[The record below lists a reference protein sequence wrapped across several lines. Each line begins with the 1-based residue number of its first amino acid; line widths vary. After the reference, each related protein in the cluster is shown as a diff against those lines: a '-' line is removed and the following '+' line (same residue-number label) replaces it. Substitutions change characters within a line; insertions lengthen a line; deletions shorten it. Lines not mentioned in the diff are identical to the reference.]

1 MLSADSELQD
11 SRFRRR
17 ISDRN
22 RDEYRTEKQ
31 GDVNRKSLQRWWQEL
46 TGVEDTPLDAE
57 SSSWLISLA
66 VHLGALILLAGLT
79 LLIPTERRVLL
90 SAIPVDL
97 TEEIIPE
104 EFRFDENPHEE
115 IGALADSGAA
125 QAAPSAPIESMVS
138 EVMLPAEATASF
150 GEIQAIDIDQPL
162 LQGPES
168 VENVIV
174 KGVGMVGV
182 TGSEGAIDRITNEI
196 LLSLDTRPTLVV
208 WLFDQSGSLS
218 AQREDIAKRFD
229 RVYDE
234 LGVIEAAG
242 RPEFASH
249 DDKPLLTAVAA
260 FGERVQLLTNEPTD
274 DVADIKA
281 AVRSITDDQSG
292 KENIFAAVLQLADKF
307 RSYRLRSPRRN
318 VMFVIFT
325 DEAGDDFQ
333 NVDPSVA
340 TCRKYE
346 MPIYVVG
353 VPAPFGRRQAYV
365 NYVDPD
371 PKYDQTP
378 RFLPVDQGPESLMP
392 ESVQLGFIDQN
403 PYDSLDSG
411 FGPYGLTRL
420 AYETGGI
427 YFAVHPSRT
436 HSGRPRTDRSTMA
449 AYLSKFFDPRVM
461 RSYRPDYVPVAEYQ
475 QELTRNRAKGALVA
489 AAQFSWTEPM
499 EDVRLVFE
507 KIDEARFSEALSVAQ
522 RVAAKIEPR
531 LLQIVGTL
539 RQGEPDRSKLLDLR
553 WQAGFDLAMGRS
565 LAHKVRTE
573 GYNAMLAKAKQGMK
587 FEKENSDTWVLKPS
601 DNVTSESVLAKE
613 AEQAR
618 AYLQRVTTEHEGTP
632 WAYLAERELEVPF
645 GWEWQEDFR
654 DIAGRIARAQENAGN
669 RRNEPRPEMPAP
681 KPVRD
686 VKL

>member
-1 MLSADSELQD
+1 M
-11 SRFRRR
+11 
-17 ISDRN
+17 IW
-22 RDEYRTEKQ
+22 
-31 GDVNRKSLQRWWQEL
+31 KSLERWWQQT
-46 TGVEDTPLDAE
+46 TGVQGAPFDAE
-57 SSSWLISLA
+57 SSAWLVSLA
-66 VHLGALILLAGLT
+66 VHLGALCLLAGLT
-79 LLIPTERRVLL
+79 LLMPMERRVLL
-90 SAIPVDL
+90 SAVPVDL
-97 TEEIIPE
+97 SEEIVPE
-104 EFRFDENPHEE
+104 EFKFDENPHEE

-125 QAAPSAPIESMVS
+125 QAAPSAPIEAALS
-138 EVMLPAEATASF
+138 EVMLPAEATAHF

-174 KGVGMVGV
+174 KGVGIVGV

-196 LLSLDTRPTLVV
+196 LLSLDTRPTLVI

-218 AQREDIAKRFD
+218 SQREEIAKRFD

-242 RPEFASH
+242 RPEFARH
-249 DDKPLLTAVAA
+249 EDKPLLTSVAA
-260 FGERVQLLTNEPTD
+260 FGERVQLVTDEPTD
-274 DVADIKA
+274 DVADIKS
-281 AVRSITDDQSG
+281 AVRAITDDQSG
-292 KENIFAAVLQLADKF
+292 KENIFAALLQLADKY
-307 RSYRLRSPRRN
+307 RSYRLKSPRRN

-333 NVDPSVA
+333 NVDPAVA
-340 TCRKYE
+340 ICRKYE
-346 MPIYVVG
+346 MPVYVVG

-371 PKYDQTP
+371 PNYDQTP
-378 RFLPVDQGPESLMP
+378 RFIPVDQGPESLMP
-392 ESVQLGFIDQN
+392 ESLQLGFIDES
-403 PYDSLDSG
+403 PFDSLDSG

-420 AYETGGI
+420 TYETGGI

-436 HSGRPRTDRSTMA
+436 LSGRPRTDRSAMA
-449 AYLSKFFDPRVM
+449 AYLSKFFDPRIM

-507 KIDEARFSEALSVAQ
+507 KLDEARFAEALSIAQ
-522 RVAAKIEPR
+522 RAAAKIEPR

-539 RQGEPDRSKLLDLR
+539 RQGEPDRPKLLELR

-565 LAHKVRTE
+565 LAHKVRAE

-587 FEKENSDTWVLKPS
+587 FEKENSDTWVLQPS

-618 AYLQRVTTEHEGTP
+618 AYLQRVVAEHEGTP
-632 WAYLAERELEVPF
+632 WAYLAKRELDVPF
-645 GWEWQEDFR
+645 GWQWREEFR
-654 DIAGRIARAQENAGN
+654 DLVGRIARAQENAAA
-669 RRNEPRPEMPAP
+669 RRANPEPRREMPAP
-681 KPVRD
+681 KPRRD